1 MQIVG
6 DTHTHTVA
14 SGHAFSTLLENV
26 ARAKDL
32 GHRFLATTDH
42 TGRMPQAP
50 HRWFFEN
57 LPGSV
62 PRVLDG
68 VVILRGCEANIQEDG
83 ALDLRQDIL
92 EGLDWVIA
100 SMHQHVLPVE
110 LGEEAYTRLWL
121 AMAEN
126 PSVDVFGH
134 MGQVKYRCDYRAV
147 VEAMAKHRKIL
158 EVNAGSARV
167 RKGSEQGCLE
177 LLRLCGEYGVEV
189 VLSTDAHFAPLIGQ
203 VEHSIEL
210 VRRAGFP
217 RELVLNLDYERFRR
231 AMEERKGILLPE

>member
-1 MQIVG
+1 MQIIG

-26 ARAKDL
+26 AQAKRL

-42 TGRMPQAP
+42 TEGMPQAP

-62 PRVLDG
+62 PRILDD
-68 VVILRGCEANIQEDG
+68 VVILRGCEANIREDG
-83 ALDLRQDIL
+83 TLDLREDIL

-100 SMHQHVLPVE
+100 SMHQHVLPAG
-110 LGEEAYTRLWL
+110 LGEDVYTQLWL
-121 AMAEN
+121 RMAEE

-134 MGQVKYRCDYRAV
+134 MGQPKYRCDYRAV

-158 EVNAGSARV
+158 EVNSASSRV
-167 RKGSEQGCLE
+167 RKGSEENCLE
-177 LLRLCGEYGVEV
+177 LLRLCREYGVEV
-189 VLSTDAHFAPLIGQ
+189 VLSTDAHFAAIIGQ
-203 VEHSIEL
+203 VEPSVEL
-210 VRRAGFP
+210 VRRADFP
-217 RELVLNLDYERFRR
+217 EELILNLDYPRFCRSLR
-231 AMEERKGILLPE
+231 ERKGILLPE